1 MATLA
6 SRGDTVTRAPSFS
19 PAAWLHNLVHIGGG
33 YALTTER
40 KLWLV
45 VEHCPSDELTPL
57 MAQIVGNPDRVEAVR
72 HIIERRQ
79 IGEMA

>member
-6 SRGDTVTRAPSFS
+6 NHIDAGAHARSFS
-19 PAAWLHNLVHIGGG
+19 PTAWLHNLVQIGGG

-45 VEHCPSDELTPL
+45 VEHCPSDELEPL

-72 HIIERRQ
+72 HVIERRQ
-79 IGEMA
+79 IGAMA

>member
-1 MATLA
+1 MATQTH
-6 SRGDTVTRAPSFS
+6 SSPFFS
-19 PAAWLHNLVHIGGG
+19 PAAWLHNLVQIGGG

-57 MAQIVGNPDRVEAVR
+57 MAQIVSNHDRVEAVR
-72 HIIERRQ
+72 LMIERRQ
-79 IGEMA
+79 IGEAA